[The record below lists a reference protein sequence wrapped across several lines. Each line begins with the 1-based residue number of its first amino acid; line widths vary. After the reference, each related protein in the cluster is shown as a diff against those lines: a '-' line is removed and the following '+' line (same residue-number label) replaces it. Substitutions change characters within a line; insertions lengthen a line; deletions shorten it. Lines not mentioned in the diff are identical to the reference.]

1 MTIKEVI
8 KNTILELKK
17 EQIEEAYLKV
27 RLILADILHLTKEQL
42 FLQDSKSLTQE
53 EQQEFT
59 EKIEQL
65 KQGKPLQYILHH
77 QEFMKLDFYVD
88 ENVLIPRADTENL
101 VEEVLELCKTDSSKT
116 YHILD
121 LCTGS
126 GAIAISL
133 AHYLPKSKIIASDI
147 SEQALMVA
155 KRNVMS
161 NQVEHNIELVT
172 SDVFSRIKGKF
183 DFIVSNPPYIP
194 KEVIPTL
201 QKQVKH
207 EPYLAL
213 EGGEDGLDYYRK
225 IIEQADEFLTTEGYL
240 CLEIGYDQKESVL
253 NLVKETK
260 KYSSMYAKQDLSGND
275 RIVIAKR

>member
-17 EQIEEAYLKV
+17 EQIEEASLKV

-42 FLQDSKSLTQE
+42 FLQDNKPLTQG
-53 EQQEFT
+53 EQQEFF

-101 VEEVLELCKTDSSKT
+101 VEEVLALCNTDSSKEC
-116 YHILD
+116 HILD

-133 AHYLPKSKIIASDI
+133 AQYLPKSKIIASDI

-155 KRNVMS
+155 KRNVIN
-161 NQVEHNIELVT
+161 NQVEHNIELVV
-172 SDVFSRIKGKF
+172 SDIFSRIKGKF
-183 DFIVSNPPYIP
+183 DFIVSNPPYIK

-201 QKQVKH
+201 QKQVKY
-207 EPYLAL
+207 EPYVAL

-225 IIEQADEFLTTEGYL
+225 IIEKADEYLTKEGYL

-253 NLVKETK
+253 NLVKESK